1 MHSMRN
7 NFRRIQNTFT
17 IKKNIIVYIPSA
29 DLSRCKPIF
38 SQRKKRRK
46 YEKAEGNCVLEKSV
60 DYTWYASRYRALS
73 VSGNL

>member
-7 NFRRIQNTFT
+7 NFRRMQNTFT
-17 IKKNIIVYIPSA
+17 IKKILSFIYPSA

-60 DYTWYASRYRALS
+60 DYTWYASRYRGLS